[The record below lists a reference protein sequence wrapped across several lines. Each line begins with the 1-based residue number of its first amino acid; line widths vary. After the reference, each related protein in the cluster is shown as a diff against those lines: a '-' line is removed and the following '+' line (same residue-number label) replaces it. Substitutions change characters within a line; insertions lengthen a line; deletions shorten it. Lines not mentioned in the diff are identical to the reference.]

1 MAINGLTYYV
11 SVDSPNFKIKNSD
24 GVATTSATTSASTIY
39 KANQDTI
46 YTNIVTISKSTY
58 NGVDILFSYSSLPYV
73 SYTETNDHY
82 FQYQNDSATIGV
94 SIPAEYTDTGTVNGN
109 NGSYLTT
116 STVLTEVDPTVKM
129 TWNSVLNAYIVE
141 SYSSV
146 YNRNITTIT
155 GDNCFLTVANST
167 TAGSPVRFISA
178 SSESSS
184 VYTTTLT
191 ESFTLYN
198 DRNASTT
205 VNTGWA
211 ISSTTGNSVT
221 AYYSRFNNDS
231 TMNITVFET
240 YNADTNGI
248 YTSTGSTRISWNNR
262 VLVLDQK
269 VTTSTSWI
277 NVPEVTQSSNTR
289 STYGVIADEEGN
301 VFAGSMTGYGPS
313 LDLGYPNFRNAL
325 RPAVITSFSK
335 NVDVG
340 TVDTSWYGTF
350 SSATVTSNE
359 TRTYERYVEFNN
371 HGIGGALSQGY
382 YYWNTSSGTAFSESS
397 RTSNAYMYYAGAT
410 AYVSITIPI
419 ANKLTVV
426 ISDNSFPHQ
435 SVTKSTVSRSS
446 LYDYGSY
453 ISSGYSVT
461 SEETLS
467 EEVANTRT
475 NFSTSFSVDFNV
487 MAGND
492 ALSVTSN
499 YTTSA
504 TGMQTSYA
512 TTFLEVTVTS
522 SCDVTSYSGR
532 NGYAYY
538 TTFYGEL
545 ANETFYN
552 TSWVNSAVVSSST
565 ISRRDFFTMYT
576 IVYTNKTFGDIVNN
590 TTIHYESTISSKI
603 FRTSSINNVVSELFV
618 ESSTSK
624 SVDIPMEYFTTNYES
639 WGYYT
644 DYNTYMGPKIAT
656 YFSDRIT
663 RTSYNFN
670 VTVTEVA
677 SYTYTGFIGV
687 QESTSSTINT
697 SAYGGT
703 TYRLSDLISSSSW
716 FNAGSVNGTVN
727 YLYNYDVKSMFSL
740 DDFITT
746 LSNYTTALATSYSV
760 GYDIQYDYDTYSV
773 TKSSSLAARSTG
785 ERFIDRV
792 EISRT
797 STIDYEVTN
806 QIAIYKFST
815 MTTLSSNASSH
826 NIQSEQDVSTVART
840 FISSTADLATTSE
853 IASSTTATSTR
864 GSFIYSSREFISS
877 MTEQQNDTL
886 IFASTFNTYS
896 FYNSTYTTSTLNTV
910 ASTLSATTYED
921 WYNPASWTGTA
932 LSVAT
937 TTSAAETVN
946 TTSGVVSVTQ
956 SVNYTPVYSTVDG
969 VYVTA

>member
-11 SVDSPNFKIKNSD
+11 SVDSPNFKILDANN
-24 GVATTSATTSASTIY
+24 VATTSATTSTNFIKKATESVIY
-39 KANQDTI
+39 NSVPVAYKSI
-46 YTNIVTISKSTY
+46 Y
-58 NGVDILFSYSSLPYV
+58 VDSDMTLSFPWALESVSQTQSNSNYV
-73 SYTETNDHY
+73 QVQGPGITV
-82 FQYQNDSATIGV
+82 GV
-94 SIPAEYTDTGTVNGN
+94 SIPTEYTDTGLVSN
-109 NGSYLTT
+109 T
-116 STVLTEVDPTVKM
+116 STWTSYNSIDPSFKM
-129 TWNSVLNAYIVE
+129 TWDNTLSSYIAESKSSMYTITSCSLTGDWTRLTVNNGTTSKQVLQYAYITAE
-141 SYSSV
+141 DS
-146 YNRNITTIT
+146 TTI
-155 GDNCFLTVANST
+155 ST
-167 TAGSPVRFISA
+167 TIRDSFLVNNSN
-178 SSESSS
+178 
-184 VYTTTLT
+184 VTTTAIPGI
-191 ESFTLYN
+191 SF
-198 DRNASTT
+198 
-205 VNTGWA
+205 
-211 ISSTTGNSVT
+211 SSRVDNSVT
-221 AYYSRFNNDS
+221 SFMSTSYSTTSKYIDVIHSYDADANGVYTFKGTTRENN
-231 TMNITVFET
+231 TFL
-240 YNADTNGI
+240 GF
-248 YTSTGSTRISWNNR
+248 
-262 VLVLDQK
+262 LDQK
-269 VTTSTSWI
+269 VTT
-277 NVPEVTQSSNTR
+277 NTR
-289 STYGVIADEEGN
+289 WFNTDTQYIQSTYTMSTNNVIADEDGN
-301 VFAGSMTGYGPS
+301 VAYGTIYGYGPYIYM
-313 LDLGYPNFRNAL
+313 GNYNEKL
-325 RPAVITSFSK
+325 RPIVITSFSK
-335 NVDVG
+335 EMDVS

-350 SSATVTSNE
+350 SSINITSNS
-359 TRTYERYVEFNN
+359 TRTLDRYAEFNN
-371 HGIGGALSQGY
+371 YGIGGVLSQGT
-382 YYWNTSSGTAFSESS
+382 YYWNTSSATVYSESS

-426 ISDNSFPHQ
+426 ISDNSWSYQ
-435 SVTKSTVSRSS
+435 SVTKSTMSRSS

-453 ISSGYSVT
+453 ISDGHSVT

-487 MAGND
+487 MAGNN

-522 SCDVTSYSGR
+522 SCDVTSYSDR
-532 NGYAYY
+532 KGYAYY

-545 ANETFYN
+545 ANETFHN

-565 ISRRDFFTMYT
+565 ISRRSLFTMYT
-576 IVYTNKTFGDIVNN
+576 IGYTNKTFGDIVNN
-590 TTIHYESTISSKI
+590 TTIHYESTISSKV

-624 SVDIPMEYFTTNYES
+624 SVDIPMEYFTTIYES
-639 WGYYT
+639 RGYFTGYR
-644 DYNTYMGPKIAT
+644 TYMGPKT
-656 YFSDRIT
+656 VTDRWA
-663 RTSYNFN
+663 TSYNFN

-677 SYTYTGFIGV
+677 SHTDTVFIGG

-797 STIDYEVTN
+797 STIDYKVTN
-806 QIAIYKFST
+806 QIAIYSFST
-815 MTTLSSNASSH
+815 MTTLSSNASSY

-853 IASSTTATSTR
+853 IASSTTATSAR

-921 WYNPASWTGTA
+921 WYNPASWTSTA